1 MASNGF
7 RGSRTKV
14 FAKIL
19 CPVDF
24 DQASGEAVEM
34 ASRLAELQG
43 STVYLLHVVGAP
55 RLDQILLE
63 SPHPI
68 MTESVART
76 ELKKFASRHLESRIR
91 YQLVVRTGDPAAMI
105 VAAAEEFAV
114 DLIVMATHSGR
125 ELTRLLFGSVAERV
139 IHDTRRPVLN
149 LRPQRSNGQPK
160 SP

>member
-1 MASNGF
+1 M
-7 RGSRTKV
+7 TKV

-24 DQASGEAVEM
+24 DQASGEAVDM
-34 ASRLAELQG
+34 ACKLAELQG
-43 STVYLLHVVGAP
+43 STLYLLHVVATP

-63 SPHPI
+63 PPHPI

-76 ELKKFASRHLESRIR
+76 ELKKLASRHLESRVR
-91 YQLVVRTGDPAAMI
+91 YQLVVRTGDPAVMI
-105 VAAAEEFAV
+105 VAVAEEFAI

-139 IHDTRRPVLN
+139 IHETRRPVLN
-149 LRPQRSNGQPK
+149 LRPQPSNARPI
-160 SP
+160 SR